1 MPYARTGGGRIGTTI
16 GGDNTRYGQREDSS
30 EYYTYIHDPDGNM
43 IELVCH
49 PLGLQDTGGN
59 QVEVADNPHGLR
71 WRQIPGF
78 VQQAIAEG

>member
-1 MPYARTGGGRIGTTI
+1 MGPTI
-16 GGDNTRYGQREDSS
+16 GGDSARYGRREDSS

-59 QVEVADNPHGLR
+59 EVEVAHDPQGLR
-71 WRQIPGF
+71 WQQIPGF
-78 VQQAIAEG
+78 VQQAVAEG